1 MKNIEGVGKAR
12 TNLGNFGE
20 IVFCLDAMKLRMKR
34 SVHHQVC
41 TSVKLFVTRM
51 WFGNSVTK
59 HFTFIIRL
67 DKLVSILLIMRVRLS
82 TVGERGYK

>member
-1 MKNIEGVGKAR
+1 MKNIEGVGKTR

-34 SVHHQVC
+34 SVHQVC

-59 HFTFIIRL
+59 HFIFIIRL
-67 DKLVSILLIMRVRLS
+67 DKLVSILLITRVRLS